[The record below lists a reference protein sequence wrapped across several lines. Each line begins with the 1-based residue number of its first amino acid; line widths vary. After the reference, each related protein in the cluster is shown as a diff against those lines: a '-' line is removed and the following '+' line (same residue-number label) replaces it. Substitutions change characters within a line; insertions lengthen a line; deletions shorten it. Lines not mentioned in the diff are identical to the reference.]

1 MANKKKDF
9 DVKATNRGVRVK
21 VGKSRAKTIKY
32 TSTVFIAIAVFVLAV
47 VLYSPNIGKG
57 LLLSYIRLIRQ
68 KKPTEIWQYI
78 SLMLVKA
85 IA

>member
-32 TSTVFIAIAVFVLAV
+32 TSTLFIAIAVVVLVVVLAV
-47 VLYSPNIGKG
+47 
-57 LLLSYIRLIRQ
+57 
-68 KKPTEIWQYI
+68 
-78 SLMLVKA
+78 LVPFWFS
-85 IA
+85 